1 MSLVPIKNL
10 YFQQIPSI
18 VDFLV
23 SIIDLIAKE
32 VLKNN
37 NTDTIGYLKPI
48 FNSINRR
55 TKREKFV
62 FVYFWSYA
70 QFVYFLFEYLI
81 IPVRNKEARKSVR
94 SKNFLKLHF
103 FLCCYFL
110 ELHLLN
116 I

>member
-1 MSLVPIKNL
+1 MSLAPIKNW

-23 SIIDLIAKE
+23 SIIDLIVKD

-55 TKREKFV
+55 TKRDEVCFCLFLVIRKVCV
-62 FVYFWSYA
+62 FS
-70 QFVYFLFEYLI
+70 I
-81 IPVRNKEARKSVR
+81 
-94 SKNFLKLHF
+94 
-103 FLCCYFL
+103 
-110 ELHLLN
+110 
-116 I
+116 